1 MTENFFLPLVIGI
14 ACVLTGLIVVLSM
27 VFSLSSG
34 SDVSE
39 RLEAY
44 ALIPGITPQRDFKP
58 IRKRMTRLR
67 VRMNSMLSA
76 LTSEELS
83 LRLTSANWP
92 ITETEYIL
100 IRIWGTVFG
109 FVIGWI
115 IFRSIFP
122 GIGLAVI
129 AFILPPFY
137 LNISINRRRMQFEKQ
152 LVDVLVLITG
162 AVRSGYSFLQSLDIV
177 VQEMKPPVSEEFR
190 RVRREVGLGFSL
202 NQALINLYDRM
213 QNEDLYLV
221 ISAVNI
227 NSQVGGNLTTM
238 LEVVTNTV
246 RERTRLFSEIRS
258 LTSQQRF
265 SGYILTLLPFF
276 IVAILFVISPTYIA
290 RLFQPGAM
298 ICIPIGALIFVLLGN
313 IIVRMMSKMDV

>member
-1 MTENFFLPLVIGI
+1 MTTNLFLPLVIGI

-27 VFSLSSG
+27 VYSLSSG

-39 RLEAY
+39 RIEAY
-44 ALIPGITPQRDFKP
+44 ALIPDNTPRTDYKL

-76 LTSEELS
+76 LSSEELS

-100 IRIWGTVFG
+100 IRIWGTVIGLVF
-109 FVIGWI
+109 GWI
-115 IFRSIFP
+115 VFQSIYP

-129 AFILPPFY
+129 AFLLPSFY
-137 LNISINRRRMQFEKQ
+137 LNISINRRRLQFEKQ

-202 NQALINLYDRM
+202 NQALINLHARM

-276 IVAILFVISPTYIA
+276 IVAVLFIISPTYIA
-290 RLFQPGAM
+290 RLFQPGTLM
-298 ICIPIGALIFVLLGN
+298 CIPIGALILVLLGN